1 MNARE
6 RASGPTS
13 GPDALEDRLRR
24 FATIWSRAIFPVTAT
39 SMTRSEFEQ
48 HLLPLARRLS
58 TALHATPFDPAPG
71 QGVGA
76 GLVDAHCT
84 DPDALSRTLGVVD
97 SYLVL
102 YCGGDDSTGSEDLRA
117 RCARLQ
123 HALAAGFAR
132 ALRERTLS
140 EQEAIARSALTARAF
155 AEQALHASQARFRA
169 VFEEAA
175 IGIGIADLE
184 GNVLDVNDALTRMF
198 GGLETMVRARNV
210 TEWVHP
216 EDAPHVWKLYG
227 ELVRGER
234 EHFQVEKPFYRT
246 DGTVLW
252 TNLTVSLLRDTEGR
266 PQYQLAL
273 MEDTTERRLL
283 NLRLRYEA
291 THDAL
296 TGLPNRSLFS
306 ERLEKALA
314 AGDGSRFG
322 LCYLDLDGFKA
333 INDSLGHAAGDR
345 LLVEVADRLEH
356 CATAPGEMVARLGGD
371 EFVALTT
378 GPSVTARDAEELA
391 VRILTALAAPISLDG
406 RDITVRGSIGIVEG
420 SAGERGAAE
429 VLRSADITMYRAKS
443 AGGNRF
449 ERADPEA
456 DARAI
461 TRHGLTTALP
471 AALERGEFFI
481 EYQPLVHLGD
491 GSVHGAEALV
501 RWCHPQHGVLGP
513 DRFIPLAEHTGLI
526 VPLGRWVLEEAVRQA
541 RFWKHRHTDGGP
553 LRINVN
559 LSPTQLHH
567 PGLVSDITDVLEHSG
582 LAPGALCLEV
592 TESALIGA
600 DEDRLAPLRQLAEM
614 GVDIA
619 LDDFGTG
626 YSNLANLRRLP
637 VSVLKLDRSFTRGMQ
652 QHPCDPVDLKI
663 VEGIVSLAHSLDL
676 AVTVEGV
683 ETAAQAEQLR
693 ALGCDTAQGWY
704 YARPGTPDSIH
715 TLALADAV

>member
-1 MNARE
+1 MPSQP
-6 RASGPTS
+6 SGAGAEAD
-13 GPDALEDRLRR
+13 GPEDRLRR

-39 SMTRSEFEQ
+39 SLTRAEFEG
-48 HLLPLARRLS
+48 HLLPLARALYD
-58 TALHATPFDPAPG
+58 ALHARPFDTAPA
-71 QGVGA
+71 QRTGA
-76 GLVDAHCT
+76 ALVEAHCT
-84 DPDALSRTLGVVD
+84 DPDALGRSLGVVD

-102 YCGGDDSTGSEDLRA
+102 YCGAESDLPAEELRA
-117 RCARLQ
+117 RCSRLQ
-123 HALAAGFAR
+123 HAMATGYAQ
-132 ALRERTLS
+132 ALRERTRT
-140 EQEAIARSALTARAF
+140 EQEAIAQSALSARSA
-155 AEQALHASQARFRA
+155 AELALHATESRFRA
-169 VFEEAA
+169 VFDGAA
-175 IGIGIADLE
+175 IGIGIADLD
-184 GNVLDVNDALTRMF
+184 GNVLEVNETLTRMF
-198 GGLETMVRARNV
+198 GGMEGQVRSRNV
-210 TEWVHP
+210 SEWVHP
-216 EDAPHVWKLYG
+216 EDGPHVWKLYE

-234 EHFQVEKPFYRT
+234 EHYRVEKPYYRG

-252 TNLTVSLLRDTEGR
+252 TNLTVSLLRDADGR

-273 MEDTTERRLL
+273 LEDTTERRLL
-283 NLRLRYEA
+283 HLRLRYEA

-296 TGLPNRSLFS
+296 TGLPNRTLFF

-314 AGDGSRFG
+314 PGENTRFG
-322 LCYLDLDGFKA
+322 LCYLDLDGFKV
-333 INDSLGHAAGDR
+333 INDSLGHSAGDR
-345 LLVEVADRLEH
+345 LLVEVADRLQSCVTGPH
-356 CATAPGEMVARLGGD
+356 EMVARLGGD

-378 GPSVTARDAEELA
+378 GADGRRDVTELA
-391 VRILTALAAPISLDG
+391 DRMLGALAAPLRIEG
-406 RDITVRGSIGIVEG
+406 RELTVRGSVGVVEG
-420 SAGERGAAE
+420 PAGERTPAE

-443 AGGNRF
+443 AGGSRF
-449 ERADPEA
+449 ELADPEA

-513 DRFIPLAEHTGLI
+513 DRFIPLAEDTGLI
-526 VPLGRWVLEEAVRQA
+526 VPLGRWVLQEAVRQA
-541 RFWKHRHTDGGP
+541 RVWQSRHADGGP

-567 PGLVSDITDVLEHSG
+567 PRLVADTVDVLERSG
-582 LAPGALCLEV
+582 LEPGALCLEV

-600 DEDRLAPLRQLAEM
+600 DEDLLKPLRQLAEM

-652 QHPCDPVDLKI
+652 QHPVDPVDLKI
-663 VEGIVSLAHSLDL
+663 VEGIVSLAHSLEL

-683 ETAAQAEQLR
+683 ETGAQARRLR
-693 ALGCDTAQGWY
+693 DLGCDTAQGWY
-704 YARPGTPDSIH
+704 YARPGAPDRIH
-715 TLALADAV
+715 TLLLADAV